1 MKNASHNAIDLTGQ
15 VFGRLVVIERGEL
28 TASKGRKW
36 ICECACG
43 TRKSVLTGN
52 LRSGRQQSCGCL
64 NQELRQARNEA
75 RKTSEAR
82 KRDLHK
88 ARMRKYNATARA
100 KAGKKKYVEANKE
113 EHYRRTRDW
122 GLANPDRRRVYV
134 RNRRARI
141 KGAGSHSFEDI
152 QRLEVEQA
160 LSCAGCSADIS
171 HGYEVDHVHPLSAGG
186 SNTQENLQLLCRE
199 CNRAKSDKSLLLFLE
214 QRHGWGGYLGV
225 AHPAAYFALAGEAA
239 QVSRGEAPQGSG
251 AIGPAIL
258 PDEAV

>member
-88 ARMRKYNATARA
+88 ARMRKYNGARA
-100 KAGKKKYVEANKE
+100 
-113 EHYRRTRDW
+113 
-122 GLANPDRRRVYV
+122 
-134 RNRRARI
+134 
-141 KGAGSHSFEDI
+141 
-152 QRLEVEQA
+152 Q
-160 LSCAGCSADIS
+160 
-171 HGYEVDHVHPLSAGG
+171 
-186 SNTQENLQLLCRE
+186 
-199 CNRAKSDKSLLLFLE
+199 
-214 QRHGWGGYLGV
+214 
-225 AHPAAYFALAGEAA
+225 
-239 QVSRGEAPQGSG
+239 
-251 AIGPAIL
+251 
-258 PDEAV
+258 